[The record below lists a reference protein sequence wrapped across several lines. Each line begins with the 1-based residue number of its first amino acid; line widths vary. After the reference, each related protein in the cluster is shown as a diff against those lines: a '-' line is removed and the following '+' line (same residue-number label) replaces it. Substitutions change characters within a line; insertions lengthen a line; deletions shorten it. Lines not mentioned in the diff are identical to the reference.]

1 MRLADAILDALPVNI
16 ALLRSDG
23 EIVLVNETWRAF
35 AKANGAG
42 PANVNEGCN
51 YLAICD
57 NAAREGCALAASVAR
72 DLRALLEGQGT
83 PFSTE
88 YPCDSP
94 QKSRWFSM
102 EAMPVS
108 LEGQCYV
115 VVRHAETTALHESA
129 LALKQTERRF
139 ASILENTP
147 VYILLLDAQGVVQFI
162 NRVDTPDVTKNDIL
176 GRSVFDTV
184 APAYL
189 ATAKAAVKAALERGE
204 ISTFSLSHMRK
215 DGSVHWFTIRV
226 GPLRDGSV
234 TGQVVWSAADVTEQH
249 ALEEQLL
256 QAQKMDSIGQLAGG
270 IAHDFNNLLTAIIGH
285 AELLRLHTVDANHER
300 ASQIVGTANRAADL
314 TRKLLAFSRKQM
326 LQPLRINL
334 NDVVR
339 DVVTLIGNLI
349 GREVRI
355 ETQLDPSLPSVLAD
369 PTQIEQ
375 VLINLAVN
383 ARDAMPHGGTITI
396 GTDTI
401 EVDTGGK
408 TPGMKPGRYVV
419 ITVADTGLG
428 MDSATIARA
437 FEPFFTTKEKDKGTG
452 LGLSVVHGIV
462 KQSGGYVSVESEPGK
477 GTIFYLCFPV
487 AKGSAEVLPR
497 RTVNLPQQRG
507 HEHILLIDDESA
519 VREIAVEILKSHGYE
534 VTAAPSGAV
543 ALELAKSRGQ
553 PFDLVVADV
562 SMPGLSGPEVA
573 LQLRKLWP
581 NLRVLLVSG
590 YSDEALVGPE
600 ALGARTSFLQKPYG
614 VSQLGAR
621 VREVLD
627 TADDA

>member
-300 ASQIVGTANRAADL
+300 ASQIVAPPIA
-314 TRKLLAFSRKQM
+314 
-326 LQPLRINL
+326 P
-334 NDVVR
+334 
-339 DVVTLIGNLI
+339 
-349 GREVRI
+349 
-355 ETQLDPSLPSVLAD
+355 
-369 PTQIEQ
+369 PT
-375 VLINLAVN
+375 
-383 ARDAMPHGGTITI
+383 
-396 GTDTI
+396 
-401 EVDTGGK
+401 
-408 TPGMKPGRYVV
+408 
-419 ITVADTGLG
+419 
-428 MDSATIARA
+428 
-437 FEPFFTTKEKDKGTG
+437 
-452 LGLSVVHGIV
+452 
-462 KQSGGYVSVESEPGK
+462 
-477 GTIFYLCFPV
+477 
-487 AKGSAEVLPR
+487 
-497 RTVNLPQQRG
+497 
-507 HEHILLIDDESA
+507 
-519 VREIAVEILKSHGYE
+519 
-534 VTAAPSGAV
+534 
-543 ALELAKSRGQ
+543 
-553 PFDLVVADV
+553 
-562 SMPGLSGPEVA
+562 
-573 LQLRKLWP
+573 
-581 NLRVLLVSG
+581 
-590 YSDEALVGPE
+590 
-600 ALGARTSFLQKPYG
+600 
-614 VSQLGAR
+614 
-621 VREVLD
+621 
-627 TADDA
+627 